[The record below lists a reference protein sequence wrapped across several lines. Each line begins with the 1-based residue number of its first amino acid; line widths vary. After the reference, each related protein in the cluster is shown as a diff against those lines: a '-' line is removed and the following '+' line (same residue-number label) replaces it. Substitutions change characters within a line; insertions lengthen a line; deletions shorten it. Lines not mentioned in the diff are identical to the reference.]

1 MTTKI
6 LHKSLTHLLYFKKKK
21 NCTLHRRCF
30 YKYPLFTT
38 FLIIFTVD
46 EVCYISNKRQP
57 LNNLAKHQY
66 FYTRDFISLRHFEK
80 NWHSPLQMFFETS
93 TFYLYFQKWVK
104 FVIFQVNADFLI
116 NQLTEYFC
124 TRHLTPLL
132 SFKRKCALSIAE
144 SLRNIHF
151 LPHFYNFSQWMRCV
165 IFHMNTHLLII

>member
-6 LHKSLTHLLYFKKKK
+6 FLHKRPYTPPLFQKK

-46 EVCYISNKRQP
+46 EVCYVSNKRQS

-80 NWHSPLQMFFETS
+80 KLALSIANVFRNIHFLSLFSKVSEVCNISSKCWLSDKS
-93 TFYLYFQKWVK
+93 AKKYFYR
-104 FVIFQVNADFLI
+104 
-116 NQLTEYFC
+116 
-124 TRHLTPLL
+124 RHLTPLL
-132 SFKRKCALSIAE
+132 SFKKFFCALH
-144 SLRNIHF
+144 R
-151 LPHFYNFSQWMRCV
+151 R
-165 IFHMNTHLLII
+165 IF